1 MSAGPP
7 IEPTPAAGPAA
18 DASSPSERS
27 LDPRRLA
34 LGHDPLDRRADLRT
48 AGWSAVP
55 AERVLVLID
64 PTGDAAVVRDPDRS
78 VRLLTVPAPHV
89 PAVPAGSAAAIPAEP
104 DPWDAAQLDPADANP
119 GLDPEPEPEPDPAPG
134 LEPAEPTAGDILLG
148 ADTAGLIW
156 CGRIVDR
163 DDPAVP
169 ANTEWANLRT
179 VALRMSEDHR
189 GIFAEL
195 VALANWHR
203 THTRC
208 PQCGTPTEVAGLGW
222 WRTCPADGSEH
233 YPRTDPA
240 VIALLVDDED
250 NALLGRQTR
259 WPEGAFSTLA
269 GFVEPGESAESAVL
283 REISEEV
290 GLHPAT
296 ARYLGSQPW
305 PFPASLMLGFHATIP
320 GIRPEPTP
328 DGDEIAEARWISRA
342 ELPALCESRE
352 VRLPGRLSIAY
363 HLVRTWYGQELPDK
377 WCRW

>member
-7 IEPTPAAGPAA
+7 IEPTTAAGPAA

-89 PAVPAGSAAAIPAEP
+89 PAVPA
-104 DPWDAAQLDPADANP
+104 
-119 GLDPEPEPEPDPAPG
+119 DPAPG
-134 LEPAEPTAGDILLG
+134 PEPPGATPGPGPTPGATAGDILLG

-363 HLVRTWYGQELPDK
+363 HLVRTWYGQELPDE